1 MSYATVTDLRAYY
14 DLRLVAELVSDQGV
28 ETSVAAL
35 ATDPALL
42 ELFRGASGRVEAACQ
57 VGQKYTRADLTTLAA
72 DASNGSVLRA
82 TVCHLV
88 MASLMGRRVAGEEQ
102 LKAALPGY
110 ADALFVLK
118 ELQNGTLVFNIDAT
132 LEATVPETTEPAV
145 NDMNRPTNWNP
156 MFGSWGWRNY

>member
-1 MSYATVTDLRAYY
+1 
-14 DLRLVAELVSDQGV
+14 
-28 ETSVAAL
+28 
-35 ATDPALL
+35 
-42 ELFRGASGRVEAACQ
+42 
-57 VGQKYTRADLTTLAA
+57 
-72 DASNGSVLRA
+72 
-82 TVCHLV
+82 

-102 LKAALPGY
+102 WKAALPGY